1 MSPPASQLPEQHM
14 LVEQLRLQ
22 LGNIGSSV
30 IPTLLLAPLLVAVLA
45 NDANR
50 WGMWAWCA
58 AVMAFKLFLAWDSRR
73 LLAAVIRPAEA
84 PRLLRRKMALNVL
97 DGALWGALAWAG
109 LDNAGVAGSV
119 LVVAVLVGVCGS
131 SMTSLA
137 PLLPVFVVFAVT
149 ELVVMASK
157 LLTMGDPAY
166 TVLAATAVLYVA
178 ALIGQARNGTRT
190 ARRTIALRFE
200 NLDLIER
207 LRVEGEHAQQAHRAA
222 EQANLAK
229 SKFLAAASHD
239 LRQPIH
245 AQGLFLEVLARSNL
259 TGDQREALDNART
272 TWHASAEMLDTL
284 LDFSR
289 LEAGVVQPQVQ
300 TFALQPLLNRIEH
313 ELAPQADAKGIVYRS
328 RETRAV
334 VRSDP
339 ALVALIL
346 RNLVSNAIR
355 YTERGGVLVACRVRG
370 QRLVVEVWDTGVGIA
385 ADQHEA
391 VFREFH
397 QLGNAERDR
406 RKGLGLGLAIA
417 QGLARALG
425 QSLTLAS
432 QPGRGSVF
440 RFALP
445 MARTG
450 TVAPPVEPVAAPLQA
465 FDVRVLVIDDD
476 EAVRA
481 GMQQLLAVWGCT
493 CDVADSI
500 EEAQAHARVH
510 RPDLAIVDY
519 RLRESRTGAGAV
531 TALREEFGAQ
541 LPVLLITGDTAP
553 ERLREALATGVPLL
567 HKPVLP
573 ADLHR
578 AMHAALGGRPLDSSF
593 GVLQALQH

>member
-1 MSPPASQLPEQHM
+1 MKSAGELHEQQM

-22 LGNIGSSV
+22 LGNVGSSV
-30 IPTLLLAPLLVAVLA
+30 IPTLLVAPLVVWVLAGGANLWPLVA
-45 NDANR
+45 
-50 WGMWAWCA
+50 WCT
-58 AVMAFKLFLAWDSRR
+58 AVIVFKLFLAWDSKR
-73 LLAAVIRPAEA
+73 LLAADIGPADA
-84 PRLLRRKMALNVL
+84 PRLLRHKVLLNL
-97 DGALWGALAWAG
+97 IDGALWGALAWVG
-109 LDNAGVAGSV
+109 MDHAGVAGSV

-137 PLLPVFVVFAVT
+137 PLLPVFVVFALA

-157 LLTMGDPAY
+157 LLSMDDMAY
-166 TVLAATAVLYVA
+166 TALAGTAVLYVA
-178 ALIGQARNGTRT
+178 ALIGQARNGART
-190 ARRTIALRFE
+190 TRRTIALRYE
-200 NLDLIER
+200 NLELIER
-207 LRVEGEHAQQAHRAA
+207 LRVESGHAQQAHHDAQ
-222 EQANLAK
+222 EANLAK

-245 AQGLFLEVLARSNL
+245 AQGLFLEVLARGNL
-259 TGDQREALDNART
+259 SGGQREALDNART
-272 TWHASAEMLDTL
+272 TWQASAEMLDTL

-300 TFALQPLLNRIEH
+300 TFALQPLLNRIEN

-355 YTERGGVLVACRVRG
+355 YTERGGVLVACRQRG
-370 QRLVVEVWDTGVGIA
+370 QRLLLEVWDSGVGIA
-385 ADQHEA
+385 ADQHQA

-425 QSLTLAS
+425 QELTLAS
-432 QPGRGSVF
+432 RPGRGSVF

-445 MARTG
+445 LART
-450 TVAPPVEPVAAPLQA
+450 TAVAPPVEPVAGPLQA
-465 FDVRVLVIDDD
+465 FDIHVLVIDDD

-481 GMQQLLAVWGCT
+481 GMQQLLAIWGCS

-500 EEAQAHARVH
+500 EEAQAHARLR
-510 RPDLAIVDY
+510 RPELAIVDY

-531 TALREEFGAQ
+531 AALREEFGAQ

-573 ADLHR
+573 SDLHR
-578 AMHAALGGRPLDSSF
+578 AMRAVLQGRTVDSSF
-593 GVLQALQH
+593 ALLETLPH